1 MAEAGAIVKK
11 YQNQTVIPHVKEFF
25 SGKENAGSPK
35 MKILFFFFFFFF
47 FFFQRWRATPSD
59 VEWRQDWRRQA
70 QFRFRV
76 NIDELGDVLN
86 AVAWQERKR

>member
-1 MAEAGAIVKK
+1 MNAWGPHAESALNSILRSIPAPGPPACNKMAEAGAIVKK

-47 FFFQRWRATPSD
+47 FFFST
-59 VEWRQDWRRQA
+59 
-70 QFRFRV
+70 
-76 NIDELGDVLN
+76 
-86 AVAWQERKR
+86 VARDTQ